1 MACDSPGW
9 PGDIP
14 PTKKIDLVICG
25 GKRSAANKMMR
36 KENVLKEFKK
46 RMNVNAKD
54 NSEKSQN

>member
-1 MACDSPGW
+1 MVCDSPGW

-36 KENVLKEFKK
+36 KENVLRELKS
-46 RMNVNAKD
+46 MNVNAKD
-54 NSEKSQN
+54 NSGKSQN

>member
-14 PTKKIDLVICG
+14 PTKKMDLVICS
-25 GKRSAANKMMR
+25 GKRSVANKMMR
-36 KENVLKEFKK
+36 IKDVLRDLE